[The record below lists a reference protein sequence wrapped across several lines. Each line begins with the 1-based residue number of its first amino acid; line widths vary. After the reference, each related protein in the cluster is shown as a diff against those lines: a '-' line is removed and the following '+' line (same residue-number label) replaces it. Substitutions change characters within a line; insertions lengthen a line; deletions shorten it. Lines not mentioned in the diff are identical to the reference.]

1 LPAQVVA
8 RLSTPL
14 RLVLDT
20 NIWLDWLV
28 FDDAGIAPLKAA
40 AAAAR
45 TEIFIDDACA
55 RELAAVLGYP
65 LRKEILDAAA
75 PSRVHGGVQARRAQ
89 RRRLPLIIATRC
101 RCAATPTIRNFSNSH
116 AHAARIFWLPRTA
129 SCWCSPAA
137 KSGAHRLAS

>member
-1 LPAQVVA
+1 M
-8 RLSTPL
+8 PL

-45 TEIFIDDACA
+45 AEIFIDDACA
-55 RELAAVLGYP
+55 AELAAVLGYP

-75 PSRVHGGVQARRAQ
+75 QAACMALVGNAFQ
-89 RRRLPLIIATRC
+89 LDLGDHNNLRRLL
-101 RCAATPTIRNFSNSH
+101 
-116 AHAARIFWLPRTA
+116 AHAADAVRRVPVLTLAYPRDYALLPDVVRRIEAEIDAEPSLPA
-129 SCWCSPAA
+129 MAMAA
-137 KSGAHRLAS
+137 AR